1 MTKYLTIL
9 NIIIFQSFIL
19 GQTITG
25 SVKDRITNGN
35 LDGVNITIQGTV
47 EGTSTDS
54 EGAFTL
60 DISGLS
66 KDQMIKFQHIGY
78 DELTLPLDSLLTGSN
93 IIMLQPRVLQ
103 FEAVETAGIKRKPAI
118 EKDLPQTVAIL
129 QAEAF
134 ELRAFVDA
142 GDLLATDQSVQ
153 IEESLSGRKTI
164 SIRGGNADDVFCL
177 LYTSDAADDTP

>member
-35 LDGVNITIQGTV
+35 LDGVNITIQGTA

-60 DISGLS
+60 DISSLS

-78 DELTLPLDSLLTGSN
+78 EELILPLDSPRLLMSHQSRMQRHT
-93 IIMLQPRVLQ
+93 
-103 FEAVETAGIKRKPAI
+103 
-118 EKDLPQTVAIL
+118 
-129 QAEAF
+129 
-134 ELRAFVDA
+134 
-142 GDLLATDQSVQ
+142 LA
-153 IEESLSGRKTI
+153 L
-164 SIRGGNADDVFCL
+164 
-177 LYTSDAADDTP
+177 

>member
-35 LDGVNITIQGTV
+35 LDGVNITIQGT
-47 EGTSTDS
+47 ERYLNRFGRCIHFRYIGSFKRS
-54 EGAFTL
+54 N
-60 DISGLS
+60 
-66 KDQMIKFQHIGY
+66 IKFQHIGY

-103 FEAVETAGIKRKPAI
+103 FELLKLQESNKNLRLKKTFRK
-118 EKDLPQTVAIL
+118 
-129 QAEAF
+129 
-134 ELRAFVDA
+134 
-142 GDLLATDQSVQ
+142 QSQ
-153 IEESLSGRKTI
+153 FY
-164 SIRGGNADDVFCL
+164 N
-177 LYTSDAADDTP
+177 

>member
-35 LDGVNITIQGTV
+35 LDGVNIMIQGTV

-66 KDQMIKFQHIGY
+66 KDQMIKFQHIG
-78 DELTLPLDSLLTGSN
+78 LSL
-93 IIMLQPRVLQ
+93 IHI
-103 FEAVETAGIKRKPAI
+103 
-118 EKDLPQTVAIL
+118 
-129 QAEAF
+129 
-134 ELRAFVDA
+134 
-142 GDLLATDQSVQ
+142 
-153 IEESLSGRKTI
+153 
-164 SIRGGNADDVFCL
+164 
-177 LYTSDAADDTP
+177 

>member
-1 MTKYLTIL
+1 MTKYLTFL

-35 LDGVNITIQGTV
+35 LDGVNITIQGTA

-60 DISGLS
+60 DISSLS

-78 DELTLPLDSLLTGSN
+78 DELTLPFLSELGEKVYNYEFS
-93 IIMLQPRVLQ
+93 R
-103 FEAVETAGIKRKPAI
+103 KRDIVP
-118 EKDLPQTVAIL
+118 DLSR
-129 QAEAF
+129 F
-134 ELRAFVDA
+134 
-142 GDLLATDQSVQ
+142 
-153 IEESLSGRKTI
+153 I
-164 SIRGGNADDVFCL
+164 SQ
-177 LYTSDAADDTP
+177 